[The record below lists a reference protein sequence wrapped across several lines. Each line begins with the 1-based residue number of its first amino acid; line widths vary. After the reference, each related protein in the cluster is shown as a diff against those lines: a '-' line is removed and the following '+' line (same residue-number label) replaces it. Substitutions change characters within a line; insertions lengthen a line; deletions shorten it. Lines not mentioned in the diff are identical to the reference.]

1 MVAFFVLPDRF
12 VDDKQ
17 FASAKPASRAANEEK
32 RLKARNDVRTA
43 GLQLIGALVIIV
55 GGTFTWRTVW
65 LTREGQITDR
75 FANAVEQ
82 LGCPSAQEAKSC
94 VGAIYA
100 LGRVARD
107 SSTDHLAVMA
117 VLADHLRQH
126 APAIDAEGKPLDL
139 GARRRVDSE
148 VEAVATVLRQRR
160 ASREIGRARL
170 DLSGIDLRLA
180 PLQGVDLRDADLRTS
195 NLRGAYL
202 SDGDLRGA
210 LLMNAT
216 LANANLQ
223 RAKLDDANLSGADL
237 SYTHA
242 TGARF
247 KRVDFDEVTFD
258 QTELYGA
265 DLADAKSLP
274 DQVRED
280 GRVMTDDET
289 VWP

>member
-1 MVAFFVLPDRF
+1 
-12 VDDKQ
+12 
-17 FASAKPASRAANEEK
+17 
-32 RLKARNDVRTA
+32 
-43 GLQLIGALVIIV
+43 
-55 GGTFTWRTVW
+55 
-65 LTREGQITDR
+65 
-75 FANAVEQ
+75 
-82 LGCPSAQEAKSC
+82 
-94 VGAIYA
+94 
-100 LGRVARD
+100 
-107 SSTDHLAVMA
+107 MA

-126 APAIDAEGKPLDL
+126 SPATDSEDKPLEL
-139 GARRRVDSE
+139 GARRRVDSQ
-148 VEAVATVLRQRR
+148 VEAVAKVLRQRR
-160 ASREIGRARL
+160 ASRETGGARL

-180 PLQGVDLRDADLRTS
+180 PLHGVDLRDADLRTS

-216 LANANLQ
+216 LVNANLQ
-223 RAKLDDANLSGADL
+223 RAKLDDANLTGADL

-247 KRVDFDEVTFD
+247 KRVDFDEATFD

-265 DLADAKSLP
+265 DLAEAKSLP